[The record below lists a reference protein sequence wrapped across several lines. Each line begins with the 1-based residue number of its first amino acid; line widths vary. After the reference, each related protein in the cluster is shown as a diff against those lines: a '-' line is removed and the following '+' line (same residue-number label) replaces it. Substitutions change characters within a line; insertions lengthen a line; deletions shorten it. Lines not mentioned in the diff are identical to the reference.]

1 MAQSNKPFLDDGN
14 VFPTTNFHLLDG
26 GSVTVPDP
34 VQPRPVLLTVY
45 RGNWCTVCRENLTE
59 LQAMLDELHA
69 GGALVL
75 AASAETEEEARE
87 TIATLGLTMPV
98 AYGLDAAS
106 FAEAHG
112 GFYNATEDYLH
123 ASNFAMKPD
132 GTIVAAVYASGPRG
146 RFNTADWR
154 KNLSKALS

>member
-1 MAQSNKPFLDDGN
+1 MAHSTQRFLDDGDK
-14 VFPTTNFHLLDG
+14 FPATPFQLVGG

-34 VQPRPVLLTVY
+34 AQPRPVLLTVY

-59 LQAMLDELHA
+59 LQAMLPELQA

-75 AASAETEEEARE
+75 AASAETEEEART

-98 AYGLDAAS
+98 AHGLDAAA

-112 GFYNATEDYLH
+112 GFYNAAEKYLH
-123 ASNFAMKPD
+123 ASNFAMKAD
-132 GTIVAAVYASGPRG
+132 GTIVAAVYATGPRG

-154 KNLSKALS
+154 KNLSKALA